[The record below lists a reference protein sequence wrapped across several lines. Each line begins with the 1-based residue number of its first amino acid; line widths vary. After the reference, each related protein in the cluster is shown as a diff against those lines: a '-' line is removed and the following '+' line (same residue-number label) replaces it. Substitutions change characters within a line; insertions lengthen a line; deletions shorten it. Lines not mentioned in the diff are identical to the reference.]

1 MAANDVQCCEPMFW
15 VYLVI
20 CVVLVCFAGPM
31 SGLTLGLL
39 SISLVDLEVLAKAGQ
54 PQDRKNAE
62 KILPIVKNHHLLLCT
77 LLISNSLAMEALPIF
92 VDGLLPAWGAILVS
106 VTLVLAFGEII
117 PQAFCSRYGLSV
129 GAKLSFLVRLLVLVL
144 LPISYPISKLLDCL
158 LGEGHSALLGRAELK
173 TLVDMHGYKAGKGG
187 ELTDDE
193 TAIINGALDMT
204 QKTAKDAMTP
214 ISEIFSLDINSKLDE
229 QTMGLIL
236 SEGHS
241 RVPIYSEIPT
251 NIIGFILV
259 KNLIK
264 FRSEDETPIKDLI
277 IRRIPRIHDCLPL
290 YELLN
295 EFQKGQSHIAVVIK
309 RKKEV
314 MENPEKEAN
323 PSMIKLNMNL
333 NSSQRH
339 LVIKGINQHS
349 DPEIQMPTLDNVMK
363 LSNSLSP
370 HSNKWK
376 RGDGKFLNED
386 SGSLPNLDEE
396 AISIITLEDV
406 MEELL
411 QEEILDETDEYVD
424 DHRKININMLPSRI
438 SPLRSPAA
446 AASASHFQWQ
456 TPVASPFHSYYHTP
470 LSSNNHSPILNS
482 PIAPYLQFS
491 PSIRP
496 TLSASPEKVM
506 PNYSPIY
513 AGGARYSPSLHKV
526 SKKLYEKLRQPD
538 GP

>member
-20 CVVLVCFAGPM
+20 CVALVCFAGLM
-31 SGLTLGLL
+31 SGLTLGLM
-39 SISLVDLEVLAKAGQ
+39 SISLLDLEVLAKAGQ

-77 LLISNSLAMEALPIF
+77 LLISNSIAMEALPIF

-117 PQAFCSRYGLSV
+117 PQALCSRYGLSV
-129 GAKLSFLVRLLVLVL
+129 GAKFSFLVRLLVLVL
-144 LPISYPISKLLDCL
+144 LPISYPISKLLDWL

-173 TLVDMHGYKAGKGG
+173 TLVNMHGYKAGKGG

-193 TAIINGALDMT
+193 TAIIIGALDMT

-214 ISEIFSLDINSKLDE
+214 IPEIFSLDINSKLDE
-229 QTMGLIL
+229 
-236 SEGHS
+236 
-241 RVPIYSEIPT
+241 IY
-251 NIIGFILV
+251 
-259 KNLIK
+259 
-264 FRSEDETPIKDLI
+264 
-277 IRRIPRIHDCLPL
+277 DCLPL
-290 YELLN
+290 YGLLN
-295 EFQKGQSHIAVVIK
+295 EFQKGHSHIAVVIK
-309 RKKEV
+309 SKKEV
-314 MENPEKEAN
+314 TENPEKEAN

-339 LVIKGINQHS
+339 LIIKGIDQHS
-349 DPEIQMPTLDNVMK
+349 DHKIQMPTLDNVTK

-370 HSNKWK
+370 HSNKWN

-396 AISIITLEDV
+396 AIGIITLEDV

-424 DHRKININMLPSRI
+424 GHKKININMLPSKI

-446 AASASHFQWQ
+446 AASAPHFQWQ

-470 LSSNNHSPILNS
+470 LSSNIHSPILNS
-482 PIAPYLQFS
+482 PISPYLQFS
-491 PSIRP
+491 PSIRT

-526 SKKLYEKLRQPD
+526 SRKLYEKLRQPD